1 MITCASQAT
10 HRATLR
16 NDARTAPA
24 NGVAQG
30 CEALLAAVAERR
42 DHLAF
47 AQLFD
52 RFAPRIEAYL
62 RRLGAEKALAEDL
75 TQDVMLV
82 LWQRAALYDPRR
94 ATASTWIFTIARN
107 LCLDKIKMTRRHRE
121 VSMDAGGQD
130 GKGNVIDFREALRT
144 MQPAVE
150 EGAEIREERA
160 RLMEALAKVTPAK
173 REALLM
179 RQFAGLSYQEIAAIV
194 KAPVGTVKFRVHE
207 AMQDLMKL
215 MGVPREGRQAD
226 AV

>member
-1 MITCASQAT
+1 MNSEADLLKRCA
-10 HRATLR
+10 RGEE
-16 NDARTAPA
+16 TAYRELV
-24 NGVAQG
+24 G
-30 CEALLAAVAERR
+30 
-42 DHLAF
+42 
-47 AQLFD
+47 
-52 RFAPRIEAYL
+52 RIEKPL
-62 RRLGAEKALAEDL
+62 INFIRRFVNEASLAEDIFQETFVRVVRTL
-75 TQDVMLV
+75 GDYKPEASL
-82 LWQRAALYDPRR
+82 
-94 ATASTWIFTIARN
+94 STWIFTIARN
-107 LCLDKIKMTRRHRE
+107 LCLDKIKMTKRHRE
-121 VSMDAGGQD
+121 VSMDAGGHD

-144 MQPAVE
+144 MQPAAE

-215 MGVPREGRQAD
+215 MGAPREGRQAD